1 MSCCT
6 PTIVPFTNEATKE
19 IPYSAAMIE
28 EYGSTPNI
36 QVYYREGTEYVL
48 SDDANRVDFNGVRI
62 LVDFG
67 GPNTGI
73 IKIS

>member
-1 MSCCT
+1 MCC
-6 PTIVPFTNEATKE
+6 PYTIVPFVNEASKE
-19 IPYSAAMIE
+19 IPYSAAMMAA
-28 EYGSTPNI
+28 YGSTPNT
-36 QVYYREGTEYVL
+36 QVFYKEGTEYAL

>member
-1 MSCCT
+1 MTCCA

-19 IPYSAAMIE
+19 IPYGDVMQEI
-28 EYGSTPNI
+28 YGSTPNI

-48 SDDANRVDFNGVRI
+48 SDDANRVDFNGERI

-67 GPNTGI
+67 GTATGI
-73 IKIS
+73 IKIT